1 MKMRVEKG
9 TGIPISIGIAPTKA
23 LAKVA
28 NRIAKKIP
36 KGDWWQLCDRYRR
49 EKDKSPQMVESG
61 GHLGGR
67 GGEKKRKKNFMP
79 SVLKERSILSC
90 CPNHGCSKH
99 DDHRI
104 ASSKGFKGN
113 THARNDTCG
122 EEKSIGT
129 TRTFETDLRSFDEVR
144 ERITTFTSMSAEKLR
159 EQRSLCNRMV
169 IFLETNRFKETET
182 QYFPSILIR
191 LPFPTNSTLE
201 LVKFANIGLKQIYK
215 QNIYFKRG
223 GVQLM
228 DFVDANEFQPS
239 LFSTPILGTKKTD
252 GGNRRIKPEIPQ
264 RGGSTCHP
272 GHTKAQDAAGA
283 PL

>member
-1 MKMRVEKG
+1 MGAQNMTITGLHLQKDLKGIPTLEMIPVEK
-9 TGIPISIGIAPTKA
+9 K
-23 LAKVA
+23 
-28 NRIAKKIP
+28 
-36 KGDWWQLCDRYRR
+36 
-49 EKDKSPQMVESG
+49 
-61 GHLGGR
+61 
-67 GGEKKRKKNFMP
+67 
-79 SVLKERSILSC
+79 
-90 CPNHGCSKH
+90 
-99 DDHRI
+99 
-104 ASSKGFKGN
+104 
-113 THARNDTCG
+113 
-122 EEKSIGT
+122 KSIGT

-239 LFSTPILGTKKTD
+239 LFSTPILGTKTD